1 MKLSQIRVAISCA
14 LVLGGAPSGAQS
26 RDQIVVVES
35 SSIYPFSVLVAD
47 HFAKS
52 GPFAIP
58 SVESS
63 STTDGFRAFC
73 AGTPTPD
80 IAAASRRMA
89 LIERHACAAIGVH
102 NIVEIQIGYDGLI
115 LAGAAGHPSFN
126 ITLDQF
132 WRAVAKYVPV
142 NGSFTANPYRNWRDI
157 ASTLPNQPIQLW
169 GTALGHGVHD
179 ALVALIVQ
187 PNCISAAAAAQLP
200 DDRRNAVCTA
210 IRDDGHWTNVESIE
224 LILGKIA
231 GHPQTMGIL
240 TYSYLEQF
248 PNRII
253 AATVNDVSSTR
264 ASISSGVYPVSSPL
278 FIYVNGDH
286 LTSTTGLADYAAE
299 FVSLCAAG
307 ANGYLLDEGLVPLPM
322 QDLLKQRKIAA
333 LAAIHRSGAAQ
344 SCHTRRATMSATPQ
358 LSSL

>member
-1 MKLSQIRVAISCA
+1 MMKFSPIRVAISC
-14 LVLGGAPSGAQS
+14 VLILCGVPSDAQS
-26 RDQIVVVES
+26 RDQIVVVGS
-35 SSIYPFSVLVAD
+35 STIYPFSVLVAD

-52 GPFAIP
+52 GPFATP

-63 STTDGFRAFC
+63 STTEGFRAFC
-73 AGTPTPD
+73 AGTAAPD

-89 LIERHACAAIGVH
+89 SDERHACAAMGVR
-102 NIVEIQIGYDGLI
+102 NIIEIQIGYDGLI
-115 LAGAAGHPSFN
+115 LAGAAGHTGFN

-157 ASTLPNQPIQLW
+157 ASTLPDRPIQLW
-169 GTALGHGVHD
+169 GPAPGQGVRD
-179 ALVALIVQ
+179 ALVSLVVE
-187 PNCISAAAAAQLP
+187 PNCISSAAAAKLP

-210 IRDDGHWTNVESIE
+210 IRDDGRWTDVENIE

-231 GHPQTMGIL
+231 SHPQTMGIL

-248 PNRII
+248 PKRIV
-253 AATVNDVSSTR
+253 AATVNDIPPTR
-264 ASISSGVYPVSSPL
+264 TNIESGVYSVSSPL

-307 ANGYLLDEGLVPLPM
+307 ANGYLLDEGLVPLPI
-322 QDLLKQRKIAA
+322 QSLLKQRKIIAR
-333 LAAIHRSGAAQ
+333 LPR
-344 SCHTRRATMSATPQ
+344 
-358 LSSL
+358 

>member
-1 MKLSQIRVAISCA
+1 MMKLSPIRVAISC
-14 LVLGGAPSGAQS
+14 VLILCGAPSGAQP
-26 RDQIVVVES
+26 RDQIVVVGS
-35 SSIYPFSVLVAD
+35 STIYPFSVLVAD

-52 GPFAIP
+52 GPFATP

-73 AGTPTPD
+73 AGTGAPD
-80 IAAASRRMA
+80 ITAASRRMA
-89 LIERHACAAIGVH
+89 SNEKHVCAAMGVR

-115 LAGAAGHPSFN
+115 LAGAAGHPGFN

-157 ASTLPNQPIQLW
+157 ASTLPDRPIQLW
-169 GTALGHGVHD
+169 GPAPGQGVRD
-179 ALVALIVQ
+179 ALVSLVVE
-187 PNCISAAAAAQLP
+187 PNCISSAAAATLP
-200 DDRRNAVCTA
+200 DDRRNAICTA
-210 IRDDGHWTNVESIE
+210 IRDDGRWTDVEDIE

-231 GHPQTMGIL
+231 SHPQTMGIL

-248 PNRII
+248 PKRIF
-253 AATVNDVSSTR
+253 AATVNGVSPTR
-264 ASISSGVYPVSSPL
+264 TNIASGVYPVSSPL

-307 ANGYLLDEGLVPLPM
+307 ANGYLLDEGLVPLPI
-322 QDLLKQRKIAA
+322 QNLLKQRKMIAR
-333 LAAIHRSGAAQ
+333 LPR
-344 SCHTRRATMSATPQ
+344 
-358 LSSL
+358 